1 MREIDRLVAAV
12 QARGIDLHAMSP
24 DEFVA
29 MLDPETVSAM
39 LAPILADE
47 ERARFNKFYDLF
59 PDEGPLR
66 RELYPRHLEFFAAGK
81 DYLERLFLAANR
93 IGKAQPVDEP
103 VATPTGWKPIGEIRV
118 GDMVLGSDGKPTRV
132 TGVFPQ
138 GVRPILRLTGSDG
151 SWTRCDVD
159 HLWHVRPTKKGK
171 ASDYVTMT
179 AGELARRL
187 ADGERW
193 MLPERAELQFEGARE
208 LPIDPYLVGLLIGDG
223 GLTTDRVLLSTKD
236 PEIVN
241 YCHEQAALWGCELR
255 DLDGTT
261 YHFATTRKIGGR
273 HHNALRAALLGI
285 GLVGRNSHQKRIPAE
300 YMIAGAADR
309 LALLQGLMDTDG
321 SVSPANGSRM
331 FYSVNRALCED
342 VAALAR
348 SLGMNASVRHK
359 KGRYAGA
366 AHDSWKV
373 GIAVSD
379 HSIFR
384 LPRKAGAQRHAAIK
398 MRGIMVEAIK
408 LDGEAPAVCI
418 EVEAPD
424 HLYVTRDCIVTHNTV
439 AGAYEVSCHL
449 TGLYP
454 DWWPGKRFTRPTR
467 GWAAGDTNETTRD
480 IIQLELF
487 GEVVAGDDGRK
498 AMDGSGIVPRDQ
510 LTFAPK
516 WKSGVQD
523 MIDTIRVQ
531 HVSGGTSILG
541 LKSFDQ
547 GRRSFQ
553 GTAKDFIWLD
563 EECPMDVYGECMMR
577 IATTRG
583 TLLNTFTPLKGLT
596 EHVLQFL
603 PQMNPGQ

>member
-24 DEFVA
+24 DDFVA
-29 MLDPETVSAM
+29 MLDLKTVDAM
-39 LAPILADE
+39 LDPVLADE
-47 ERARFNKFYDLF
+47 EQAKFNKFYDLF

-66 RELYPRHLEFFAAGK
+66 RELYPRHMEFFAAGK

-93 IGKAQPVDEP
+93 IGK
-103 VATPTGWKPIGEIRV
+103 
-118 GDMVLGSDGKPTRV
+118 
-132 TGVFPQ
+132 
-138 GVRPILRLTGSDG
+138 
-151 SWTRCDVD
+151 
-159 HLWHVRPTKKGK
+159 
-171 ASDYVTMT
+171 
-179 AGELARRL
+179 
-187 ADGERW
+187 
-193 MLPERAELQFEGARE
+193 
-208 LPIDPYLVGLLIGDG
+208 
-223 GLTTDRVLLSTKD
+223 
-236 PEIVN
+236 
-241 YCHEQAALWGCELR
+241 
-255 DLDGTT
+255 
-261 YHFATTRKIGGR
+261 
-273 HHNALRAALLGI
+273 
-285 GLVGRNSHQKRIPAE
+285 
-300 YMIAGAADR
+300 
-309 LALLQGLMDTDG
+309 
-321 SVSPANGSRM
+321 
-331 FYSVNRALCED
+331 
-342 VAALAR
+342 
-348 SLGMNASVRHK
+348 
-359 KGRYAGA
+359 
-366 AHDSWKV
+366 
-373 GIAVSD
+373 
-379 HSIFR
+379 
-384 LPRKAGAQRHAAIK
+384 
-398 MRGIMVEAIK
+398 
-408 LDGEAPAVCI
+408 
-418 EVEAPD
+418 
-424 HLYVTRDCIVTHNTV
+424 TV

-487 GEVVAGDDGRK
+487 GEVVGGDDGRK
-498 AMDGSGIVPRDQ
+498 VMDGSGIVPRAH

-563 EECPMDVYGECMMR
+563 EECPIDVYGECMMR

-603 PQMNPGQ
+603 PSMQVGQ